1 MAKLAPEQEQL
12 EEDEDANVRIDTEYG
27 SEVSPML

>member
-1 MAKLAPEQEQL
+1 MAMQAHEQEKL